1 MNTQGR
7 AVIEFDRV
15 GKTYP
20 ARQAPVVA
28 LQDVTLAIR
37 ENEFATI
44 IGPSGCGK
52 STLLRMVAGL
62 IYPTT
67 GTTLCD
73 GKVVRSLNTGVGF
86 VTQDSNLFPWMTLRE
101 NVEFPLEARGVA
113 PEERRR
119 RSAELIEL
127 VGLSGFEDRYPF
139 ELSGGMQKRAS
150 LIRTIIYEPS
160 VVLMDEPYGPLDAQ
174 TRLVLQHELLKIW
187 SRSRMTIVFVTHDLV
202 EAIALSDRVLVM
214 TRRPGTI
221 KAVVDVTLA
230 RPRNVFEIHQQEGF
244 DEAYHRVWSLMR
256 SELPAAG

>member
-1 MNTQGR
+1 MIPQAKTM
-7 AVIEFDRV
+7 IEFDGV
-15 GKTYP
+15 GKVFP
-20 ARQAPVVA
+20 ARPSPVVA
-28 LQDVTLAIR
+28 LHDVRFAVR

-52 STLLRMVAGL
+52 STLLRLVAGL
-62 IYPTT
+62 VYPTS
-67 GTTLCD
+67 GS
-73 GKVVRSLNTGVGF
+73 VVCNEKMVRVLNTGVGF

-101 NVEFPLEARGVA
+101 NVGFPLEARGIPVA
-113 PEERRR
+113 ERQR

-127 VGLSGFEDRYPF
+127 VGLTGFEDRYPF

-160 VVLMDEPYGPLDAQ
+160 IVLMDEPYGPLDAQ
-174 TRLVLQHELLKIW
+174 TRLILQQELLKIW
-187 SRSRMTIVFVTHDLV
+187 SRSRMTVVFVTHDLV

-221 KAVVDVTLA
+221 KAVVDVPLA

-244 DEAYHRVWSLMR
+244 NETYQQLWGLMR
-256 SELPAAG
+256 SELPSN